1 MARPYFL
8 DLRERVVALVARGE
22 TCRPVAAVFDV
33 SVASVVKWSQVP
45 RDRQCG
51 GEGDGRQAALSPGR
65 RAELSSRPPCR
76 KA

>member
-33 SVASVVKWSQVP
+33 SVASVVKWPKVP

-51 GEGDGRQAALSPGR
+51 SEGDGRQAALSPGR